1 MSGFSIT
8 EGKYLLNLACDYDFD
23 EIMQRDSWRARSWNG
38 DADVKGYPPALEYV
52 VFGTSKD
59 APEIGCGASEGLE
72 IGVPEGLE
80 IGFASA
86 EYKEKIQRNLGEF
99 MSERYGNLW
108 LNALKTENWTVISG
122 ANIKDDKTLK
132 YLAKTVGI
140 VEAYAK
146 NGTAVLDPMTYRLFT
161 PEEWREKFFLPIRS
175 RNFDPC
181 AHAVIIIDKPR
192 DKTKR
197 ARTLGMR
204 KFGRPD
210 LELIDDYS
218 DTWEIADKFLIEFAN
233 RIMSFQVCGGF
244 VENGGEI
251 EDDYQFCIFKAVLD
265 ENLNDHFFHNMH
277 ITVDRN
283 KCRYVDNPWIGAIG
297 SKG

>member
-1 MSGFSIT
+1 MSEFSIT
-8 EGKYLLNLACDYDFD
+8 EGKYLLVFKSKYDFD
-23 EIMQRDSWRARSWNG
+23 EIMQRESWGWRRPNG

-52 VFGTSKD
+52 VFGTSKN
-59 APEIGCGASEGLE
+59 APEIGCGAPEGLE
-72 IGVPEGLE
+72 IGIPEGLE

-86 EYKEKIQRNLGEF
+86 EFKEKIQRDLGKF
-99 MSERYGNLW
+99 MLEKYGDLW

-122 ANIKDDKTLK
+122 ENIKDDKTLK
-132 YLAKTVGI
+132 YLAKTVAI
-140 VEAYAK
+140 VEAFAEI
-146 NGTAVLDPMTYRLFT
+146 GTAVLDPMTYRLFT
-161 PEEWREKFFLPIRS
+161 PEEWRKKFFLPIRN

-218 DTWEIADKFLIEFAN
+218 DTWETWDNPLIEFAN

-251 EDDYQFCIFKAVLD
+251 ELSDQFCDFKAVLD
-265 ENLNDHFFHNMH
+265 ENLNDDFFHNMH
-277 ITVDRN
+277 ITVDYK
-283 KCRYVDNPWIGAIG
+283 KCYHVDNPWI
-297 SKG
+297 